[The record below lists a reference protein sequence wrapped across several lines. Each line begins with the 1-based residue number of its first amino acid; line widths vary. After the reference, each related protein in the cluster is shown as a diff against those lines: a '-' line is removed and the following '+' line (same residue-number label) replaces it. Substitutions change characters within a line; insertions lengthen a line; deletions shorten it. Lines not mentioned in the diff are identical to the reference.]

1 MKQRIRT
8 PARYEIVQNDGYEQ
22 YSFQFTGTDIKP
34 SSQLVI
40 TNVIKTF
47 VPYKGKQI
55 SMF

>member
-34 SSQLVI
+34 LPQLVI

>member
-22 YSFQFTGTDIKP
+22 YSFQFTGTEIKP
-34 SSQLVI
+34 PPQLII
-40 TNVIKTF
+40 TNVTKTF